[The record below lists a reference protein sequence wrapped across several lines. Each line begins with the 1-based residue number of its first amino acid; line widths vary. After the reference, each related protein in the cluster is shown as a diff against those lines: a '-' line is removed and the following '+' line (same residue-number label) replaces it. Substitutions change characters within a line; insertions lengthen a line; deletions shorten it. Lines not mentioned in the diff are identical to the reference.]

1 MEETTTANVATTSAA
16 PPRASLP
23 PRPAAS
29 KTMRTFVVHVEDRPG
44 VLNRVASL
52 FRRRGYNIDSLTVG
66 RTHEPGVSRM
76 TIVTE
81 ADAEMARLFEAN
93 LYKLV
98 NVLRVDDISDAPSIE
113 RNLALIKVNVGA
125 DRRPEVM
132 QICEVFRARVV
143 DVGPTSIIIEATGP
157 KDKIDGLASVLE
169 PFGIAEMVQTGLVAM
184 QRGTVN
190 VQLAPVVSVDRPA
203 GANSEERAA

>member
-1 MEETTTANVATTSAA
+1 MRTV
-16 PPRASLP
+16 
-23 PRPAAS
+23 
-29 KTMRTFVVHVEDRPG
+29 RTFVVYVQDQPG

-52 FRRRGYNIDSLTVG
+52 FRRRNYNIDSLNVG
-66 RTHEPGVSRM
+66 KTNEPGVSRM
-76 TIVTE
+76 TIVCEATE
-81 ADAEMARLFEAN
+81 DSAHRIMAN

-143 DVGPTSIIIEATGP
+143 DVGPTSLIVEATGP

-190 VQLAPVVSVDRPA
+190 VQLAPVASVDRAA